1 MRDKATRTSTST
13 IPAFIFQGRLP
24 NPFVHRTLY
33 SSYSMDNQLLS
44 PPALSPPSCDPLPSL
59 VPAFPY
65 TPNIRVPPPPI
76 LPELPLRERRGFI
89 EFIQITPRTAFA
101 VPMPAKGH
109 LEPKTGGLPR
119 RRRASA
125 KPVIT
130 THTISKSRKIGLVAS
145 SESSDEED

>member
-1 MRDKATRTSTST
+1 
-13 IPAFIFQGRLP
+13 
-24 NPFVHRTLY
+24 
-33 SSYSMDNQLLS
+33 MDNQLSS
-44 PPALSPPSCDPLPSL
+44 PPALSSSFSDPLPSL

-65 TPNIRVPPPPI
+65 TPDVRVPPPLI
-76 LPELPLRERRGFI
+76 LPELPLRERRGFT

-101 VPMPAKGH
+101 VPMPAKGQ

-130 THTISKSRKIGLVAS
+130 THTISKSRKIGLVVS
-145 SESSDEED
+145 SKSSDEED

>member
-1 MRDKATRTSTST
+1 
-13 IPAFIFQGRLP
+13 
-24 NPFVHRTLY
+24 
-33 SSYSMDNQLLS
+33 MDNQLLS
-44 PPALSPPSCDPLPSL
+44 PPALSAPSAPSSDPLPSL

-65 TPNIRVPPPPI
+65 TPNIRVPPPLI

-101 VPMPAKGH
+101 VPMPAKGQ
-109 LEPKTGGLPR
+109 LEPKSGGLPR